1 MVVTS
6 AASFCYYFVLRVW
19 LSQGGAMLPSQDK
32 PRVDWGSLGNVGIQD
47 RHLND
52 FGSPPPQL
60 ILTSART
67 VQSSRAALFHGDC
80 AGGPSSAVT
89 AV

>member
-6 AASFCYYFVLRVW
+6 AASFCYYFILRVW

-60 ILTSART
+60 ILTSAHRT
-67 VQSSRAALFHGDC
+67 EQPRCSFFTAIVQEGHHQ
-80 AGGPSSAVT
+80 P
-89 AV
+89 